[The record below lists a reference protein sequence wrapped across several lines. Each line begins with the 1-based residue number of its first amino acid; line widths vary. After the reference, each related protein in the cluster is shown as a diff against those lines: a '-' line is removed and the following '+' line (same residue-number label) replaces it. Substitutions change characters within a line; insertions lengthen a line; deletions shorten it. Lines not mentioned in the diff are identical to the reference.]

1 MNQSM
6 TFRQIVTNIREIRR
20 EYEDTLRL
28 FYDIKKEIEY
38 KRKTRNKFY
47 SLNIEEWQKDM
58 LWSYMNDYVEL
69 ITLQEISLRYK

>member
-1 MNQSM
+1 MDQSM

-20 EYEDTLRL
+20 EYEDTLR
-28 FYDIKKEIEY
+28 FFCDIKKEIEY

>member
-1 MNQSM
+1 MDQSM